1 MGGRT
6 AGLVL
11 AALLLAGC
19 TSAPP
24 TADGLVRIDTGEL
37 RGTVA
42 ANHLSYQG
50 IPYAAPPVGA
60 DRWQPPKPVAAWTG
74 VREATKPGNACP
86 QEGTQYAKTS
96 STTEDCL
103 YLNVTTPGLGGRRP
117 VLVWIHGDGV
127 VGSGALFDGAPL
139 ATAGDA
145 VVVTINYRLGVFG
158 GFGYP
163 GLAGSGTFG
172 LADQQAALRWVQRNI
187 GAFGGDPGNVT
198 AIGSSYGASSIS
210 AHLVSPGAQGLFQRA
225 SLHSGEALM
234 PLPAGALLPGIPAVD
249 WFIWRSLAETEQLG
263 AAVAGELGCADLDCL
278 RKLPVDKLFP
288 LMRMFQS
295 YAFGGEVL
303 PELPAKALRDGRSQ
317 AMPVMTGMT
326 RDEHRTFVGVFREK
340 VTAAEYPGLVTE
352 AFGGRAAAILREYP
366 LSRFDSPALAWST
379 VLTDGLWATATF
391 EQAELAA
398 RKGKT
403 FAYSFAD
410 RDAPVY
416 LPFPESLPPG
426 AFHAADT
433 PYLFPDQGF
442 RDKAK
447 PEQRELSERMLKYW
461 ANFAR
466 TGDPNGPGLPRW
478 AEFGGEKY
486 VQALAPG
493 AGTRQVDFAAQ
504 HRLEFWRNPR

>member
-1 MGGRT
+1 MSGRT
-6 AGLVL
+6 AGLAL

-19 TSAPP
+19 AGAPP
-24 TADGLVRIDTGEL
+24 EPTAVVRTEAGEL
-37 RGTVA
+37 RGVVA
-42 ANHLSYQG
+42 ADHLSYQG
-50 IPYAAPPVGA
+50 IPYAAPPVGEL
-60 DRWQPPKPVAAWTG
+60 RWQPPKPVAAWTG
-74 VREATKPGNACP
+74 TRAADRPGNACP
-86 QEGTQYAKTS
+86 QEGTEYAKTG

-103 YLNVTTPGLGGRRP
+103 YLNVTTPRSGQRKP

-127 VGSGALFDGAPL
+127 VGSGALFDGVPL

-172 LADQQAALRWVQRNI
+172 LADQQAALRWVKQNI

-198 AIGSSYGASSIS
+198 VIGSSYGGSSIS

-225 SLHSGEALM
+225 SVHSGAALM
-234 PLPAGALLPGIPAVD
+234 PLPAGAVTPGIPAVD
-249 WFIWRSLAETEQLG
+249 WFMWRSLAETEQLG
-263 AAVAGELGCADLDCL
+263 AAMAGELGCADLDCL

-295 YAFGGEVL
+295 YAYGGEVL
-303 PELPAKALRDGRSQ
+303 PELPAAALRAGKAQ
-317 AMPVMTGMT
+317 PVPMVTGIT
-326 RDEHRTFVGVFREK
+326 RDEHRTFVGLFRGELS
-340 VTAAEYPGLVTE
+340 AAEYPKLVAE
-352 AFGGRAAAILREYP
+352 AFGAKADRILREYP
-366 LSRFDSPALAWST
+366 LSQFESPALAWSA
-379 VLTDGLWATATF
+379 VLTDGLWATAAF
-391 EQAELAA
+391 EQAELGAQRA
-398 RKGKT
+398 RT

-410 RDAPVY
+410 RDAPSY
-416 LPFPESLPPG
+416 LPFPQSLPPG

-433 PYLFPDQGF
+433 PYLFPDKGF

-447 PEQRELSERMLKYW
+447 PGQRELSERMLKYW

-466 TGDPNGPGLPRW
+466 TGDPNGPGLPKW
-478 AEFGGEKY
+478 DEFGTAKY

-493 AGTRQVDFAAQ
+493 EATRQVDFPAQ
-504 HRLEFWRNPR
+504 HRLEFWRGLR